1 MTKLTVFALI
11 LFLIIGTSIIKNS
24 TKDLDYEI
32 YSINENILFLENRL
46 KDTKLD
52 FDYLSSSEKLLELQ
66 KIHFED
72 SLVKKT
78 INEFKILELK
88 DNQLEIK
95 DLSLSGKAND

>member
-11 LFLIIGTSIIKNS
+11 LFLIISTSVVKNS

-52 FDYLSSSEKLLELQ
+52 FDYLSSSEKLLEFQ
-66 KIHFED
+66 KMYFEN
-72 SLVKKT
+72 SLKKKT

>member
-11 LFLIIGTSIIKNS
+11 LFLIISTSVVKNS

-32 YSINENILFLENRL
+32 YSINENIIFLENRL

-52 FDYLSSSEKLLELQ
+52 FDYLSSSEKLLEFQ

-88 DNQLEIK
+88 DNQFEIN

>member
-88 DNQLEIK
+88 DNQFEIN

>member
-11 LFLIIGTSIIKNS
+11 LFLIISTSIVKNS

>member
-78 INEFKILELK
+78 INEFKILEVK
-88 DNQLEIK
+88 DNQFEIN
-95 DLSLSGKAND
+95 DLSLSGKSND